1 MGFFDSFGFGD
12 LFGAGVK
19 LAGGALSESSAN
31 ERAEKNIAAQKEFA
45 QHGVS
50 WKVDDAKR
58 AGISPLV
65 ALGASTS
72 SFSNVVGGEG
82 KFGDAV
88 GDASQDISRAI
99 NAGSNHEQR
108 GIQLAAAKLELEG
121 KSLDNDIKRAD
132 LAAQVRKATSPA
144 VGPPSPVGGNRW
156 LVDGQGDTSVVNP
169 ANGLVKSS
177 PFKQTTPEPGVMHME
192 PGANPEVGFARGSNN
207 AYTPIPG
214 QQIKE
219 QIEDS
224 PAEYVWFAR
233 NYILP
238 LLGLNES
245 PPNIPPPSGYRW
257 GMGPDFAYHL
267 YPVGP
272 QKFGDM
278 FGPGMD
284 FGSFKRRLKALSG
297 RLPRVTD

>member
-1 MGFFDSFGFGD
+1 MLDFIGGLIGSG
-12 LFGAGVK
+12 LK
-19 LAGGALSESSAN
+19 LLGGSE
-31 ERAEKNIAAQKEFA
+31 AEKSADARAAQNIASQKEFA

-50 WKVDDAKR
+50 WKVDDARR
-58 AGISPLV
+58 AGISPLA
-65 ALGASTS
+65 ALGASTT

-82 KFGDAV
+82 KFGDAI
-88 GDASQDISRAI
+88 GDASQDVSRAI
-99 NAGSNHEQR
+99 QSTSNREQR
-108 GIQLAAAKLELEG
+108 GLQLAAAKLEIEG
-121 KSLDNDIKRAD
+121 KSLDNDIKRAE
-132 LAAQVRKATSPA
+132 LASQIRKGTSPA

-156 LVDGQGDTSVVNP
+156 LVDGQGDTGLVNTG
-169 ANGLVKSS
+169 NGLVKSS

-284 FGSFKRRLKALSG
+284 FASFKRRIKALSG
-297 RLPRVTD
+297 YLPRTRD

>member
-1 MGFFDSFGFGD
+1 MAFFDLGLSD
-12 LFGAGVK
+12 LV
-19 LAGGALSESSAN
+19 GGALKLGGGMLAESSAN
-31 ERAEKNIAAQKEFA
+31 ERADKNIALQREFA
-45 QHGVS
+45 QNGVS
-50 WKVDDAKR
+50 WKVADARR
-58 AGISPLV
+58 AGISPLA

-82 KFGDAV
+82 KFGEAV
-88 GDASQDISRAI
+88 GSAGQDVTRAI
-99 NAGSNHEQR
+99 QSTSNAEARN
-108 GIQLAAAKLELEG
+108 IQLAGAKLDLETKQLNNDVLRAELAS
-121 KSLDNDIKRAD
+121 K
-132 LAAQVRKATSPA
+132 VRQSTSPA

-156 LVDGQGDTSVVNP
+156 LVDGQGETIGVDSTK
-169 ANGLVKSS
+169 GLVKPS
-177 PFKQTTPEPGVMHME
+177 PFKQTSPEPGQMHME
-192 PGANPEVGFARGSNN
+192 PGANPEVGYARGVGG

-238 LLGLNES
+238 LIGLNES
-245 PPNIPPPSGYRW
+245 PPNIPPPPGHRW
-257 GMGPDFAYHL
+257 GMGPDFSYHL
-267 YPVGP
+267 YATGP

-278 FGPGMD
+278 FGPDMTFD
-284 FGSFKRRLKALSG
+284 SFKRRLKELSR